1 MVIMFIIKRKHFTII
16 FITFFSF
23 FLLNCQ
29 LQEPKKSHGINF
41 LANRGQILE
50 INKTN
55 KNDVILLM
63 GRAHATS
70 LNNQNKWIYFER
82 TITRGKMHKLGQN
95 VLKNNN
101 VLELEFNKY
110 GVLINKKISGKDDMQ
125 KVVYSKMKTDSSL
138 AQQSLINKFL
148 QSVRQKMYGKRKF

>member
-1 MVIMFIIKRKHFTII
+1 MFIIKRKHYSIV

-41 LANRGQILE
+41 LQNRGQMLE
-50 INKTN
+50 VNKTN

-70 LNNQNKWIYFER
+70 INNENKWIYFER

-101 VLELEFNKY
+101 VLELQFNKY
-110 GVLINKKISGKDDMQ
+110 GVLVDKQITSKDNMQ
-125 KVVYSKMKTDSSL
+125 KVKYSKMETKSTL
-138 AQQSLINKFL
+138 TQQSFVNQFL

>member
-1 MVIMFIIKRKHFTII
+1 M
-16 FITFFSF
+16 
-23 FLLNCQ
+23 
-29 LQEPKKSHGINF
+29 
-41 LANRGQILE
+41 LE
-50 INKTN
+50 VNKTN

-70 LNNQNKWIYFER
+70 INNENKWIYFER

-101 VLELEFNKY
+101 VLELQFNKY
-110 GVLINKKISGKDDMQ
+110 GVLVDKQITSKDNMQ
-125 KVVYSKMKTDSSL
+125 KVKYSKMETKSTL
-138 AQQSLINKFL
+138 TQQSFVNQFL